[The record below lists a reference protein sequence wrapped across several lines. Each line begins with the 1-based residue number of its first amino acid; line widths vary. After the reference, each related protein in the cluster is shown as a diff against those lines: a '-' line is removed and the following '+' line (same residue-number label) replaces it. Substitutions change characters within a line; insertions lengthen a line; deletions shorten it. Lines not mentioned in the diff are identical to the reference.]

1 MKRTVFWIT
10 VVFSLL
16 VLAGCG
22 KEGFGFVDATA
33 DTVKVIGIVDTAK
46 GTDIQISPAEEE
58 FFEDDENVYI
68 FSSRISKYIM
78 VEYSDGSKKAVRDA
92 LRDGDI
98 VITDLDRFG
107 ISYSTVEKLEPVTLE
122 VVRALAAKREDL
134 TREDLRAYADCPDG
148 CYGEGWIQ
156 TSEGYCLCIHF
167 ELGANHPTYL
177 RLYGKNGSN
186 EYIDLWTQDI
196 DLFVAQQE
204 DE

>member
-1 MKRTVFWIT
+1 MKRMVFWIT
-10 VVFSLL
+10 VVFCLL
-16 VLAGCG
+16 ALAGCG
-22 KEGFGFVDATA
+22 KEGSGFVDTTE
-33 DTVKVIGIVDTAK
+33 DPVKVISIVDTAK

-58 FFEDDENVYI
+58 FFEDDENVYM
-68 FSSRISKYIM
+68 FSSRISRYIV
-78 VEYSDGSKKAVRDA
+78 VEYSDGSKKALRDA
-92 LRDGDI
+92 LQDGDI

-122 VVRALAAKREDL
+122 VVRALAAKREAL
-134 TREDLRAYADCPDG
+134 TREDLRTYADCPDDS
-148 CYGEGWIQ
+148 YGEGRIQ

-167 ELGANHPTYL
+167 ELGADHPTYL
-177 RLYGKNGSN
+177 YLYGKNGSN